1 MIQKVTFEVDVP
13 KNMEPVCINNHIV
26 FIRKGLPKTWKEF
39 VNVANAKDI
48 PFTRFSLGLE
58 PCEPIEGEVRNDHTV
73 NFLPSVKDVEA
84 HLALIKLHNLR
95 DYYRDS
101 FYGEKEQTYSI
112 VFDRYD
118 EKFKIVKGY
127 GMFLS
132 FPSYDIASS
141 FFTNFECY
149 IQQAKELL

>member
-1 MIQKVTFEVDVP
+1 MIQKVTFEIDVP
-13 KNMEPVCINNHIV
+13 KNMEPVCINNRIV
-26 FIRKGLPKTWKEF
+26 FVRKGLPKTWKEF
-39 VNVANAKDI
+39 VNIANAKEI
-48 PFTRFSLGLE
+48 PFTRFTLGLE
-58 PCEPIEGEVRNDHTV
+58 PCESIEGEIRPYPTV

-101 FYGEKEQTYSI
+101 FEGEKEQTYSI
-112 VFDRYD
+112 VFDKFD

-132 FPSYDIASS
+132 FPSYDIANS
-141 FFTNFECY
+141 FLANFECY

>member
-1 MIQKVTFEVDVP
+1 MLQEVRFMIDVP
-13 KNMEPVCINNHIV
+13 KGKEPVIIGNQIV
-26 FIRKGLPKTWKEF
+26 FICKELPKTWKEF
-39 VNVANAKDI
+39 VNVANAKKI

-58 PCEPIEGEVRNDHTV
+58 PCEPIEGEIRNCEYA

-101 FYGEKEQTYSI
+101 FCGEKEQTYSI

-118 EKFKIVKGY
+118 KKFKIVKGY

-149 IQQAKELL
+149 IQQAKDLL

>member
-13 KNMEPVCINNHIV
+13 KNMEPVCINNRIV
-26 FIRKGLPKTWKEF
+26 FVRKGLPKTWKEF
-39 VNVANAKDI
+39 VNVADAKKI
-48 PFTRFSLGLE
+48 PFTRFSLGLV
-58 PCEPIEGEVRNDHTV
+58 PCETIEGEIRNDHIV
-73 NFLPSVKDVEA
+73 NFLPTAKDIEA

-101 FYGEKEQTYSI
+101 FEGEKEQTYSI
-112 VFDRYD
+112 VFDKYD
-118 EKFKIVKGY
+118 EKFKIIKGY

-141 FFTNFECY
+141 FFTNFESY
-149 IQQAKELL
+149 IQIAKDLL

>member
-39 VNVANAKDI
+39 VNVTNAKKI
-48 PFTRFSLGLE
+48 PFTRFSLGMV
-58 PCEPIEGEVRNDHTV
+58 PCELIEGEVRNDHVV
-73 NFLPSVKDVEA
+73 NFLPTAKDVEA
-84 HLALIKLHNLR
+84 HLALIILHNLR

-101 FYGEKEQTYSI
+101 FDGEKEQTYSI
-112 VFDRYD
+112 VFDKID

-141 FFTNFECY
+141 FLANFECY

>member
-1 MIQKVTFEVDVP
+1 MIQKVTFDVDVP

-39 VNVANAKDI
+39 VNIANAKEI
-48 PFTRFSLGLE
+48 PFIRFSLGLE

-95 DYYRDS
+95 DYYRNS
-101 FYGEKEQTYSI
+101 FNGEKEQTYSI
-112 VFDRYD
+112 VFDKYD

-141 FFTNFECY
+141 FFTNFEPL
-149 IQQAKELL
+149 IQIAKELL

>member
-1 MIQKVTFEVDVP
+1 MIQKVTIEVDVP

-26 FIRKGLPKTWKEF
+26 FVRKGLPKTWKEF
-39 VNVANAKDI
+39 VNIANAKDI
-48 PFTRFSLGLE
+48 PFTRFSLGLM
-58 PCEPIEGEVRNDHTV
+58 PCEPIEGEVRSCEYT

-101 FYGEKEQTYSI
+101 FHGEKEQTYSI
-112 VFDRYD
+112 VFDKID

-132 FPSYDIASS
+132 FPSYDIANS
-141 FFTNFECY
+141 FLANFECY
-149 IQQAKELL
+149 IQQAKDLL